1 MFNNTFYPTPE
12 TIANKMLEGID
23 FTFIQTVLEPSA
35 GKGDLIAAVQAKND
49 SNKYSY
55 NHHSIDIDAVEL
67 DPNLRALLKGNEIR
81 VVHDNFLT
89 MHTSKHYD
97 LIIMNPPFNEGDKHL
112 LKALEMQQNGGRVVC
127 LLNAETIRNPYS
139 NTRKDLVRKLK
150 EYDASIEYVQNAF
163 RDAEKKPMWRL
174 PLSRSRFQ
182 QRNRNP
188 KSCKTCAR
196 RVSSRR
202 RKPKAASAGL
212 WSMMS
217 SKQLCSPMSL
227 N

>member
-89 MHTSKHYD
+89 MHTSKH
-97 LIIMNPPFNEGDKHL
+97 
-112 LKALEMQQNGGRVVC
+112 
-127 LLNAETIRNPYS
+127 
-139 NTRKDLVRKLK
+139 
-150 EYDASIEYVQNAF
+150 
-163 RDAEKKPMWRL
+163 
-174 PLSRSRFQ
+174 
-182 QRNRNP
+182 
-188 KSCKTCAR
+188 
-196 RVSSRR
+196 
-202 RKPKAASAGL
+202 
-212 WSMMS
+212 
-217 SKQLCSPMSL
+217 
-227 N
+227 

>member
-12 TIANKMLEGID
+12 TLANKMLMGID

-35 GKGDLIAAVQAKND
+35 GKGDLITAVQKAND
-49 SNKYSY
+49 RNKYSY

-97 LIIMNPPFNEGDKHL
+97 LIIMNPPFSEGDKHL
-112 LKALEMQQNGGRVVC
+112 LKALEMQQNGGQVVC

-163 RDAEKKPMWRL
+163 RKEKPMLRL
-174 PLSRSRFQ
+174 PLSRSRFLK
-182 QRNRNP
+182 RNRNP
-188 KSCKTCAR
+188 KFCKTCAR
-196 RVSSRR
+196 RVSSQRK
-202 RKPKAASAGL
+202 KPKAASAGL
-212 WSMMS
+212 WSMTS
-217 SKQLCSPMSL
+217 SKRLCSPTSL